1 MPRKPTVARTEF
13 EELVARVTAAAYE
26 VALRHG
32 VRGSFVD
39 VELALW
45 RRVRAVLQQEL
56 GRQTSREEAA
66 GEVVACRP

>member
-1 MPRKPTVARTEF
+1 M
-13 EELVARVTAAAYE
+13 ARVTAAAYD
-26 VALRHG
+26 VALRQG

-45 RRVRAVLQQEL
+45 RRLRAVLQQEL
-56 GRQTSREEAA
+56 GRQASRAEAA